1 MSTPGLRRI
10 PCICR
15 GSTAGRHLG
24 GVLTRRIRQGELEDV
39 IDDSMQFDPR
49 EINGRARV
57 PNPPAATENRR
68 SGDLA
73 STRKLQSSFESEIPT
88 FFDRDGFIANSERRV
103 CGLETI
109 PVDLI
114 RLIKDYLLEG
124 RNLEALQATN
134 G

>member
-1 MSTPGLRRI
+1 
-10 PCICR
+10 
-15 GSTAGRHLG
+15 
-24 GVLTRRIRQGELEDV
+24 LEDV